1 MRDATQHPHR
11 GTTKPPTFDPTKCVG
26 WSILTP
32 ELQQKTIEELARM
45 VPLAQLEYWR
55 RRSIRYQILAAA
67 GDAGRGPD

>member
-1 MRDATQHPHR
+1 MSNAPQRPPQASAE
-11 GTTKPPTFDPTKCVG
+11 PPTFDPTKCIG

-32 ELQQKTIEELARM
+32 ELQQQTIEELARM

-67 GDAGRGPD
+67 GDAGRGLA